1 MISLRRRVLQNSLLN
16 LLASVSQRAGQA
28 LVFILI
34 ARFLGDQEAG
44 VYNLAN
50 SYTSILLAF
59 SLWGLDQLLIREVAR
74 REEVAA
80 RYLSGFM
87 VLRLVLSLLLWAL
100 LALIMPLLPYSA
112 AGKHLI
118 LVMALS
124 IVPSSIAN
132 LYQSVWIAFEDVRAI
147 SAIMLLFSIVR
158 VTGGALLLFGDKPI
172 LWIGYLFL
180 TVSVLELVANV
191 WITSGRRST
200 RRVTMESWR
209 PELGF
214 WVDSLKTATPL
225 IIVSLVLIVEYQ
237 FDVVILSLFRPES
250 EVGVYSKASMLLT
263 LMLFLT
269 RSYQLAIFPVIARAY
284 EHSRERLQRVYGG
297 SLGLLLG
304 GALIFAIVVM
314 TLARPVLDLL
324 YGVGNE
330 EAAAILRVLV
340 WAFVIS
346 AFNVPNSRLII
357 AANRQKV
364 IAYFAIMSMTGN
376 VLLSLWLV
384 PQYGGMGSAIAR
396 VAAMPLYSIPAFL
409 YVQQRVC
416 PLNWRHLLPGNLLRP
431 TK

>member
-34 ARFLGDQEAG
+34 ARFLGDEEAG

-74 REEVAA
+74 REELAA
-80 RYLSGFM
+80 RYLGGFM
-87 VLRLVLSLLLWAL
+87 VLRLVLSLLLWSL

-124 IVPSSIAN
+124 IVPSSLAN
-132 LYQSVWIAFEDVRAI
+132 LYQSVWIAFEDVRAV

-158 VTGGALLLFGDKPI
+158 VTGGALLLFTGKPI

-180 TVSVLELVANV
+180 VVSVLELLANV
-191 WITSGRRST
+191 WITSGRGSA
-200 RRVTMESWR
+200 RRIAIGSWR
-209 PELGF
+209 PDVSF
-214 WVDSLKTATPL
+214 WIDSLKTATPL

-237 FDVVILSLFRPES
+237 FDVVILSLFRPEAQ
-250 EVGVYSKASMLLT
+250 VGIYSKASMLLT

-304 GALIFAIVVM
+304 GALLIALLVIV
-314 TLARPVLDLL
+314 LAGPALDLL
-324 YGVGNE
+324 YGAGNE

-376 VLLSLWLV
+376 VILSLWLV
-384 PQYGGMGSAIAR
+384 PQYGGMGSAVAR
-396 VAAMPLYSIPAFL
+396 VAAMPLYSIPAFF
-409 YVQQRVC
+409 YVQRHLC
-416 PLNWRHLLPGNLLRP
+416 PLSWRHLLPGNLLRLSE
-431 TK
+431 